1 MSSEQ
6 TAHAAETTD
15 EKQAHKGKSATL
27 RLLPNSETLHVVK
40 TIPEEKVDHEAADGE
55 GKKKGST
62 FHRLPNSE
70 TLHVVK

>member
-6 TAHAAETTD
+6 TAHAVEATD
-15 EKQAHKGKSATL
+15 ENQAHKEKSATL
-27 RLLPNSETLHVVK
+27 HLIPNSETLHLVK
-40 TIPEEKVDHEAADGE
+40 TIPAEETDHEAGGAE

>member
-6 TAHAAETTD
+6 TAHAVDATE
-15 EKQAHKGKSATL
+15 EKQAPKEKSATL
-27 RLLPNSETLHVVK
+27 HLIPNSKTLHVVK
-40 TIPEEKVDHEAADGE
+40 TIPVDEAEQDEAE